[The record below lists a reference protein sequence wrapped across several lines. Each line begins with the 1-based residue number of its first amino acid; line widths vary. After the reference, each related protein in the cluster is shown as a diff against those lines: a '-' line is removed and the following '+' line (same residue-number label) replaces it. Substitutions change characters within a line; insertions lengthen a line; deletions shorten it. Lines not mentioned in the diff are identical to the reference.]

1 MTVTL
6 KLKSSMIIG
15 IIGSDVVNV
24 VDAGDIKIGNVG
36 TMIVGIIGSDDENVG
51 DAGDRKSTTSV
62 Q

>member
-1 MTVTL
+1 
-6 KLKSSMIIG
+6 MIIG

-36 TMIVGIIGSDDENVG
+36 TMIVDIIGSDDENVG
-51 DAGDRKSTTSV
+51 DAGDIKSTTSV